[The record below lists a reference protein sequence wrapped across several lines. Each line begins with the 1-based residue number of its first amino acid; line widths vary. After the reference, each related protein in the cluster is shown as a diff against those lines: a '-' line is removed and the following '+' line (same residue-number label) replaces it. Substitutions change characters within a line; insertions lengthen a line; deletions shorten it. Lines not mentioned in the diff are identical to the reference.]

1 VCPPRNSIPA
11 ETVYNSITVF
21 EILAVKLGADWLRDL
36 K

>member
-21 EILAVKLGADWLRDL
+21 EILAVEFGAPTG
-36 K
+36 